1 MLAESLLIGVVSSLL
16 GTLAGIGFAKL
27 LILVITSQGGG
38 FPKTP
43 LVLAAPTWVVAA
55 VVGVGVTLGVSVV
68 PAWRAGRVS
77 PVTAMRDGAALMS
90 DSIRARTVLGVADH
104 AAIMVHGRI
113 VRDGSPAELEQ
124 ELSSAYL
131 GAQRGDG

>member
-1 MLAESLLIGVVSSLL
+1 MRNTHLALSPRLCGEAREL
-16 GTLAGIGFAKL
+16 GAGTARVEWTATDETRADDRG
-27 LILVITSQGGG
+27 LVHGG
-38 FPKTP
+38 F
-43 LVLAAPTWVVAA
+43 VF
-55 VVGVGVTLGVSVV
+55 
-68 PAWRAGRVS
+68 
-77 PVTAMRDGAALMS
+77 
-90 DSIRARTVLGVADH
+90 GVADH